1 MDLQTRFRKDRL
13 ALPHD
18 SMTTDTKIYP
28 YPMPPPQP
36 AANREGWGSL
46 GSALLEAKSKAPA
59 HEPKK
64 RTIFRPSKKAIPKL
78 AGQTSIFDF
87 CRIDKASDEPHPDAD
102 QEKKIE

>member
-1 MDLQTRFRKDRL
+1 
-13 ALPHD
+13 
-18 SMTTDTKIYP
+18 
-28 YPMPPPQP
+28 MPPPQP

-46 GSALLEAKSKAPA
+46 GSAPLEAKYKAPA

-87 CRIDKASDEPHPDAD
+87 CRIDKLPEVQDAD
-102 QEKKIE
+102 AEQEEKEK